1 MMSNMQ
7 HLLIGNLYDGV
18 KLFDSSYQNPLL
30 TLFLMLNREIV
41 ILTPLGIQ
49 NLNNKDKTKGIL
61 VVEVK

>member
-1 MMSNMQ
+1 MME
-7 HLLIGNLYDGV
+7 
-18 KLFDSSYQNPLL
+18 LFDSSYQNPLL